1 MNYATEIGIL
11 ADGIP
16 SSISDDGEAY
26 ANDGVREIVKRI
38 IAYSPREVSLLTKES
53 TLTEDGVVTWE
64 DFGYPVLSVSR
75 KGSNMPVIEQP
86 YSAYPLF
93 SNSRSIHARTI
104 EDSVYYNLNG
114 VYYIYPPLEK
124 LETAHVIS
132 IGVNVISNFNGN
144 THIPHFPDKYE
155 WSVILFAASRILL
168 VKMNEIV
175 QPFLNDTSG
184 FNITQTTT
192 YIVTDEDV
200 ELAQAE
206 LAKHNVLSQEAQAEF
221 NNAAQRYTALR
232 NEFESSTPHPVST
245 GGK

>member
-16 SSISDDGEAY
+16 SSVTDDGENY
-26 ANDGVREIVKRI
+26 ANEGVREIVRRI
-38 IAYSPREVSLLTKES
+38 IAYAPREVNLLTKNSNLE
-53 TLTEDGVVTWE
+53 EGVNETW
-64 DFGYPVLSVSR
+64 DNFGYPVLSVSR
-75 KGSNMPVIEQP
+75 KESNMPVTEQP

-93 SNSRSIHARTI
+93 SNSNSIHGRTVD
-104 EDSVYYNLNG
+104 DSVYYELNG
-114 VYYIYPPLEK
+114 VYHFYPPLNTD
-124 LETAHVIS
+124 ETAIVVA
-132 IGVNVISNFNGN
+132 IGVNEIANFDGAS
-144 THIPHFPDKYE
+144 TIAQFPDKYE
-155 WSVILFAASRILL
+155 RSIILFASARILL

-175 QPFLNDTSG
+175 QPFLNDASG

-192 YIVTDEDV
+192 YIVTDEEV
-200 ELAQAE
+200 ELAQSE